1 MAHGAPALPP
11 WRRRRLALGALCAG
25 LGLAWL
31 LDVEMIWPSHPG
43 GTGWLPSLSGLAAV
57 ALLLVPGRRLPAEW
71 RAGVAAVGSLAMTLD
86 LVLVGRSVP
95 DWGLLE
101 TTCLLILLIRTCR
114 SARPAA
120 ALAVSAA
127 LAAAVIDEPLRTGG
141 TGITLTY
148 PFLLTF
154 VVGGAIGGGCYLRML
169 DARRAR
175 MVAAVRLNER
185 LQLARDLHDF
195 VAHHVTGIVVQAQ
208 AAGFVH
214 HSAPHSVGPILRNI
228 AEAGQET
235 LDSMRRLVRV
245 LREDEDTS
253 QDRGD
258 LYAELARLVSAFCGP
273 DDDHADT
280 RLEITSP
287 ARRTR
292 LAPDA
297 ETAVQ
302 RLVQEALTNV
312 RRHAP
317 GARVAIRVDTA
328 GDDLLRVDV
337 HNTAPTRQAES
348 PAGGR
353 SGYGLM
359 GLRERALAA
368 GGTLAA
374 GPADDGGWRITAHF
388 PAFPAL
394 PQPAVAREA
403 RSMPL
408 LDATA
413 IDTGNR

>member
-1 MAHGAPALPP
+1 MAHGAPALSP
-11 WRRRRLALGALCAG
+11 WRRRRPALVALCAG
-25 LGLAWL
+25 LGLEWL

-43 GTGWLPSLSGLAAV
+43 RTDWLPSLTGLAAL
-57 ALLLVPGRRLPAEW
+57 ALLLLPGRRLPAEW
-71 RAGVAAVGSLAMTLD
+71 RAAVAAVGSLALTLD

-114 SARPAA
+114 TARPAA
-120 ALAVSAA
+120 AVAVSAA

-154 VVGGAIGGGCYLRML
+154 VVGGAIGAGCYLRML

-175 MVAAVRLNER
+175 VVAAVRLNER

-195 VAHHVTGIVVQAQ
+195 VAHHVTGIVVQAR

-214 HSAPHSVGPILRNI
+214 TSAPHSVGPILRNI

-253 QDRGD
+253 QKPGD
-258 LYAELARLVSAFCGP
+258 LYAELARLVSAFCAQ
-273 DDDHADT
+273 DDHADT
-280 RLEITSP
+280 RLEITAA
-287 ARRTR
+287 ARRTG
-292 LAPDA
+292 LASDA
-297 ETAVQ
+297 ETSVH

-337 HNTAPTRQAES
+337 HNTAPTSRPTS
-348 PAGGR
+348 PAGGS

-368 GGTLAA
+368 GGTLTA

-388 PAFPAL
+388 PAL
-394 PQPAVAREA
+394 PQPATAEEA
-403 RSMPL
+403 RTTPL
-408 LDATA
+408 PDALA
-413 IDTGNR
+413 MDTGHR

>member
-1 MAHGAPALPP
+1 MAHGAPAPSP
-11 WRRRRLALGALCAG
+11 WRRRRLGLIALCAG
-25 LGLAWL
+25 LGLEWL

-43 GTGWLPSLSGLAAV
+43 RTDWLPSLTGLAAL
-57 ALLLVPGRRLPAEW
+57 ALLLLPGRRLPAEW
-71 RAGVAAVGSLAMTLD
+71 RAAVAAVGSLALTLD

-114 SARPAA
+114 TARPAA
-120 ALAVSAA
+120 AVAVSAA

-154 VVGGAIGGGCYLRML
+154 VVGGAIGAGCYLRML

-175 MVAAVRLNER
+175 VVAAVRLNER

-195 VAHHVTGIVVQAQ
+195 VAHHVTGIVVQAR
-208 AAGFVH
+208 AADFVH
-214 HSAPHSVGPILRNI
+214 TSAPHSVGPILRNI

-253 QDRGD
+253 QKPGD
-258 LYAELARLVSAFCGP
+258 LYAELARLVSAFCAQ
-273 DDDHADT
+273 DDHADT
-280 RLEITSP
+280 RLEITAS
-287 ARRTR
+287 ARRTG

-297 ETAVQ
+297 ETSVH

-317 GARVAIRVDTA
+317 GARVAIHVDTA
-328 GDDLLRVDV
+328 GDDLLRVEV
-337 HNTAPTRQAES
+337 HNTAPAGRPTS

-368 GGTLAA
+368 GGTLTA

-388 PAFPAL
+388 PAL
-394 PQPAVAREA
+394 PQPPAAEEA
-403 RSMPL
+403 PTTPV
-408 LDATA
+408 LDALVT
-413 IDTGNR
+413 DTGHR

>member
-1 MAHGAPALPP
+1 MAHGAPAPSP
-11 WRRRRLALGALCAG
+11 WRRRRLGLIALCAG
-25 LGLAWL
+25 LGLEWL

-43 GTGWLPSLSGLAAV
+43 RTDWLPSLTGLAAL
-57 ALLLVPGRRLPAEW
+57 ALLLLPGRRLPAEW
-71 RAGVAAVGSLAMTLD
+71 RAAVAAVGSLALTLD

-114 SARPAA
+114 TARPAA
-120 ALAVSAA
+120 AVAVSAA

-154 VVGGAIGGGCYLRML
+154 VVGGAIGAGCYLRML

-175 MVAAVRLNER
+175 VVAAVRLNER

-195 VAHHVTGIVVQAQ
+195 VAHHVTGIVVQAR

-214 HSAPHSVGPILRNI
+214 TSAPHTVGPILRNI

-253 QDRGD
+253 QKPGD
-258 LYAELARLVSAFCGP
+258 LYTELARLVSAFCAQ
-273 DDDHADT
+273 DDHADT
-280 RLEITSP
+280 RLEITAT
-287 ARRTR
+287 ARRTG

-297 ETAVQ
+297 ETSVH

-337 HNTAPTRQAES
+337 HNTAPASRPTS

-353 SGYGLM
+353 SGYGLI

-368 GGTLAA
+368 GGTLTA
-374 GPADDGGWRITAHF
+374 GPADDGGWLITAHF
-388 PAFPAL
+388 PAL
-394 PQPAVAREA
+394 PQPPAAEEA
-403 RSMPL
+403 RTTPL
-408 LDATA
+408 LDALVM
-413 IDTGNR
+413 DTGHR

>member
-1 MAHGAPALPP
+1 MAHGAPAPSP
-11 WRRRRLALGALCAG
+11 WRRRRLGLIALCAG
-25 LGLAWL
+25 LGLEWL

-43 GTGWLPSLSGLAAV
+43 RTDWLPSLTGLAAL
-57 ALLLVPGRRLPAEW
+57 ALLLLPGRRLPAEW
-71 RAGVAAVGSLAMTLD
+71 RAAVAAVGSLALTLD

-114 SARPAA
+114 TARPAA
-120 ALAVSAA
+120 AVAVSAA

-154 VVGGAIGGGCYLRML
+154 VVGGAIGAGCYLRML

-175 MVAAVRLNER
+175 VVAAVRLNER

-195 VAHHVTGIVVQAQ
+195 VAHHVTGIVVQAR

-214 HSAPHSVGPILRNI
+214 TSAPHTVGPILRNI

-253 QDRGD
+253 QKPGD
-258 LYAELARLVSAFCGP
+258 LYTELARLVSAFCAQ
-273 DDDHADT
+273 DDHADT
-280 RLEITSP
+280 RLEITAT
-287 ARRTR
+287 ARRTG

-297 ETAVQ
+297 ETSVH

-337 HNTAPTRQAES
+337 HNTAPASRPTS

-368 GGTLAA
+368 GGTLTA
-374 GPADDGGWRITAHF
+374 GPADDGGWLITAHF
-388 PAFPAL
+388 PAL
-394 PQPAVAREA
+394 PQPPAAEEA
-403 RSMPL
+403 RSAPL
-408 LDATA
+408 LDALVM
-413 IDTGNR
+413 DTGHR

>member
-1 MAHGAPALPP
+1 MAHGAPAPSP
-11 WRRRRLALGALCAG
+11 WRRRRLGLVALCAG
-25 LGLAWL
+25 LGLEWL

-43 GTGWLPSLSGLAAV
+43 RTDWLPSLTGLAAL
-57 ALLLVPGRRLPAEW
+57 ALLLLPGRRLPAEW
-71 RAGVAAVGSLAMTLD
+71 RAAVAAVGSLALTLD

-114 SARPAA
+114 TARPAA
-120 ALAVSAA
+120 AVAVSAA

-154 VVGGAIGGGCYLRML
+154 VVGGAIGAGCYLRML

-175 MVAAVRLNER
+175 VVAAVRLNER

-195 VAHHVTGIVVQAQ
+195 VAHHVTGIVVQAR

-214 HSAPHSVGPILRNI
+214 TSAPHTVGPILRNI

-253 QDRGD
+253 QKPGD
-258 LYAELARLVSAFCGP
+258 LYTELARLVSAFCAQ
-273 DDDHADT
+273 DDHADT
-280 RLEITSP
+280 RLEITAT
-287 ARRTR
+287 ARRTG

-297 ETAVQ
+297 ETSVH

-337 HNTAPTRQAES
+337 HNTAPASRPTS

-353 SGYGLM
+353 SGYGLI

-368 GGTLAA
+368 GGTLTA
-374 GPADDGGWRITAHF
+374 GPADDGGWLITAHF
-388 PAFPAL
+388 PAL
-394 PQPAVAREA
+394 PQPPAAEEPRTA
-403 RSMPL
+403 PL
-408 LDATA
+408 LDALVM
-413 IDTGNR
+413 DTGHR